1 MRVVIMGGTSG
12 IGLATAEALADRPET
27 EVIVTGRDEE
37 RLAAAAKRVP
47 GLVAERVDG
56 TDAGQVTEFFERI
69 GSFEHLVL
77 AFSPGAAGVGPLR
90 EVKRSDIRL
99 AFEGK
104 LYSYLQAIALAQVT
118 GSITLLSA
126 MSSRAAIPGTAV
138 LASVNGAVDRIVPPL
153 AAELAPVRVNAVS
166 PGPIDTPWWSWL
178 PEDARAAQFE
188 QFAGQLPAK
197 RIGRAEEV
205 ADAIRYLIGA
215 SYVTGAILPVDG
227 GGTVA

>member
-12 IGLATAEALADRPET
+12 IGLATAEVLAEQPGT

-56 TDAGQVTEFFERI
+56 TDAAQVTEFFERI

-77 AFSPGAAGVGPLR
+77 AFSPGAVAFGPLR
-90 EVKRSDIRL
+90 EADAAEVRT

-104 LYSYLQAIALAQVT
+104 LYGYLQAIGVARVT
-118 GSITLLSA
+118 GSITLVSA
-126 MSSRAAIPGTAV
+126 MSARGALPGTAV
-138 LASVNGAVDRIVPPL
+138 LAAVNGGVDRMVPPL

-166 PGPIDTPWWSWL
+166 PGVIDTAWWSPF
-178 PEDARAAQFE
+178 PEEVRTAQFE
-188 QFAGQLPAK
+188 QFAGQLPLK

-227 GGTVA
+227 GATVS